1 MIRIDFVGRGL
12 VLSAI
17 LLLNGCSTLPA
28 PSAPPTPAAL
38 TQLMATNTIDP
49 GKLVIHTLPI
59 GAGNCQIAQC
69 PSGNKLIVMDCGSGG
84 AGSQNWSADTA
95 RTYLRSLVNAS
106 TEIAVTVSHPHVD
119 HYRYL
124 PRVLDDLP
132 VRNLYL
138 SRQLS
143 SYNADFRNWVAM
155 QQTHAHMNTTTYPGF
170 YASTYPEADL
180 GCWGPD
186 GHGGWTSDVDSYI
199 LGVNVGA
206 GANEG
211 SLVMAMRHG
220 NFRTTFTGDMTAAT
234 EAQLHVPAG
243 LGTLRS
249 TVLTSPHHGSDSH
262 GSNSTAWALSTQ
274 PELVLFSAGTRFHHP
289 RCSAVA
295 VYWGYV
301 GANSPGHTFHC
312 GANGGWTDVTN
323 TRNVLTTDSNGLIR
337 VHADSDGTFNF
348 GWGL

>member
-1 MIRIDFVGRGL
+1 
-12 VLSAI
+12 
-17 LLLNGCSTLPA
+17 
-28 PSAPPTPAAL
+28 
-38 TQLMATNTIDP
+38 MAVSVIDP
-49 GKLVIHTLPI
+49 GRLVIHTLPI

-69 PSGNKLIVMDCGSGG
+69 PTGNKLIIMDCGSGG
-84 AGSQNWSADTA
+84 AGSQNWSADDA
-95 RTYLRSLVNAS
+95 RTHLHGLVNAS

-124 PRVLDDLP
+124 PRVLDVLP
-132 VRNLYL
+132 VRNLYI

-143 SYNADFRNWVAM
+143 SYNADFRNWAH
-155 QQTHAHMNTTTYPGF
+155 QQQVHAGMNVIAYPGF
-170 YASTYPEADL
+170 YASTTPEAAL
-180 GCWGPD
+180 GCWAPN
-186 GHGGWTSDVDSYI
+186 GHGGLNSEAQSYI
-199 LGVNVGA
+199 LGVNTGT

-211 SLVMAMRHG
+211 SMVVAMRYG

-249 TVLTSPHHGSDSH
+249 NLLTSPHHGSESH
-262 GSNSTAWALSTQ
+262 GSNSTTWAASTQ

-312 GANGGWTDVTN
+312 GDNGGWTNVTN

-337 VHADSDGTFNF
+337 VDAASDGTFNF
-348 GWGL
+348 SWGL